1 MSSDASYNIWG
12 AVSGALGIIGLIPV
26 TIALVHSQLPLTKLR
41 ILDKTLEETET
52 LLTSVTEE
60 GLFRNSNFIDLARR
74 KLSNFHVRAEC
85 FRTDTYSAATL
96 NQQLKEMVKGL
107 SHGISILCE
116 DVKVLRADIATTTDE
131 ERKRLKQLRETSAH
145 DEDISQTHATSQF
158 EYDDQTEHRDQHNSA
173 DGIVTYLNSAP
184 RPMRQDSIVS
194 TSITLVAYAD
204 HENTY
209 VLPVT
214 IWIPAPHPDHDD
226 HAKLTWPPLSSPHFL
241 LREDHTR
248 VISAKVAV
256 NEQDQT
262 GYHSPA
268 SKAPRRQAI
277 THTCSRLSSTKGR
290 RRVCRKA
297 SSRTP
302 SGENSSR
309 SKDLG
314 HLRYDLQS
322 TSADIDEWEDID
334 DEVALTLA
342 HYSLRGVASQLYNE
356 TAVSGSDNVL

>member
-1 MSSDASYNIWG
+1 
-12 AVSGALGIIGLIPV
+12 
-26 TIALVHSQLPLTKLR
+26 
-41 ILDKTLEETET
+41 
-52 LLTSVTEE
+52 
-60 GLFRNSNFIDLARR
+60 
-74 KLSNFHVRAEC
+74 
-85 FRTDTYSAATL
+85 
-96 NQQLKEMVKGL
+96 MVKGL

-116 DVKVLRADIATTTDE
+116 DVQVLRADIAVSPEMLRINVSSVLKLTHRPQRT
-131 ERKRLKQLRETSAH
+131 RKESDSNNFVKPLRIMRISPRRMQRLSLNMMIKQSIVTNIIAQVSRRFKLSSY
-145 DEDISQTHATSQF
+145 IPPLTHSCF
-158 EYDDQTEHRDQHNSA
+158 A

-194 TSITLVAYAD
+194 TSSTLVAYAD

-256 NEQDQT
+256 PEQDQT